1 MPLPVYHLRRW
12 LVVIAVVC
20 TLVVAGMYL
29 RVRLHEFS
37 VLKAIPGKMGI
48 DIKQTAT
55 GFQFSK
61 SDGKRTLFTIEASD
75 LKQFIHDDRAELHNV
90 NIVLYGRDSSRFDRI
105 SGDDFTYD
113 PKSGDITAK
122 GDVQIDLEANPAG
135 RTNPDQSA
143 PKELRSSI
151 HLKTRDLVFNRE
163 SGNATTAARVEF
175 STPQASGS
183 AVGVLYAGKAN
194 TLTLASQVHVKIYG
208 DVPSTIE
215 ASGGLITGE
224 PRVVL
229 LEHPSLLRGDETMQA
244 DDGKLFLTADNNVE
258 RIIATGNVHAQLN
271 QAASASSPANGRGQH
286 PRPRL
291 ARTTPAT
298 SGAPEKPTPDTQV
311 HSDEAEFLLT
321 GKQNQLRT
329 ATLTGHVELERTG
342 AQPMQGTAG
351 RVILDYA
358 GQNQLQKVHALQHVR
373 LTQSGANQ
381 DTTTAKSSTKDF
393 GSQNLGAQDFGAQ
406 DFVLTASAVDFLVV
420 DGRFLDRAETFGPA
434 QITIH
439 SAPVPAPVSTQR
451 EGRTSSLRSTTSSAA
466 QQTIITAG
474 KFNAKFETVAGS
486 SRFSTIHGAPDAR
499 IVNQG
504 PGQPERVS
512 TSETVD
518 ATFLPQGGIAT
529 ITQQGN
535 VNYADDQS
543 PDKRTQATADL
554 ARYTPADQMLALTG
568 TVAGNPRVV
577 EGGMATTAQ
586 VIRLNRATGEAL
598 AEGDVKSTYSELQ
611 EQPNGSLL
619 ASSSP
624 IHVTARSM
632 TARSHPAIAIYTGG
646 ARLWQDA
653 NVIEAPS
660 IEFDREH
667 RSLVAQGTQARP
679 VSTILVQPEK
689 VQAEKARP
697 EKVQSENIQ
706 PEKVQLEQSQTAQAR
721 PVRGRQKGLG
731 KADSSNSSAGGKSDR
746 PSLVAI
752 TAAKLTYVDSE
763 RKAHY
768 EGGVSAKST
777 DFTASSQTMDV
788 YLLPRSQIASQSASQ
803 KAGQRMASQSVTG
816 QGRVNRV
823 VAEGHVLIL
832 QPNRRAEGEK
842 LVYTAAEDK
851 FVLTGGPPSIF
862 DAEQGKVTGVSLTFF
877 RADDRVLV
885 EGEASTPVVTQTR
898 VAR

>member
-29 RVRLHEFS
+29 RVRLHQFS
-37 VLKAIPGKMGI
+37 VLRGTPGKMGI

-55 GFQFSK
+55 GYQYSK

-75 LKQFIHDDRAELHNV
+75 LKQFKLDGRAELHHV

-113 PKSGDITAK
+113 PKSANITAK
-122 GDVQIDLEANPAG
+122 GEVQIDLEANPSG
-135 RTNPDQSA
+135 RTNPDQSV

-163 SGNATTAARVEF
+163 SGNATTASRVEF
-175 STPQASGS
+175 STPQAEGS

-194 TLTLASQVHVKIYG
+194 TLTLASRVQVKISG
-208 DVPSTIE
+208 DAPSTIE
-215 ASGGLITGE
+215 ASSGLITGE
-224 PRVVL
+224 PRIVL
-229 LEHPSLLRGDETMQA
+229 LEHPNVLRGDETMQSDHA
-244 DDGKLFLTADNNVE
+244 KLFLTADNNVE
-258 RIIATGNVHAQLN
+258 RIIATENVRAQLN
-271 QAASASSPANGRGQH
+271 QAASASSPARGKQRH
-286 PRPRL
+286 PK
-291 ARTTPAT
+291 AAAA
-298 SGAPEKPTPDTQV
+298 SGAAQKPTPDTEV

-329 ATLTGHVELERTG
+329 VTLTGHVELERTG

-358 GQNQLQKVHALQHVR
+358 GQNQLQKVHALEHVR
-373 LTQSGANQ
+373 LTQSGTNR
-381 DTTTAKSSTKDF
+381 DMTSAKSSTKD
-393 GSQNLGAQDFGAQ
+393 SGAQDFA
-406 DFVLTASAVDFLVV
+406 LTATAVDFLVI
-420 DGRFLDRAETFGPA
+420 DGRFLDRAETFGAA

-439 SAPVPAPVSTQR
+439 SAPVPVSTQSAAP
-451 EGRTSSLRSTTSSAA
+451 TSSLQSMTSSAA

-474 KFNAKFETVAGS
+474 KFNAKFESVAGS
-486 SRFSTIHGAPDAR
+486 SRLSTIHGAPDAR

-529 ITQQGN
+529 VTQQGN

-543 PDKRTQATADL
+543 LDKRTQARADL
-554 ARYTPADQMLALTG
+554 ARYSPADQMLVLTG
-568 TVAGNPRVV
+568 TATGNPRVV
-577 EGGMATTAQ
+577 EGGMATTANT
-586 VIRLNRATGEAL
+586 IRINRATGEAL

-632 TARSHPAIAIYTGG
+632 TARNHPAIAVYSGG

-653 NVIEAPS
+653 NVIEAS
-660 IEFDREH
+660 TIQFDREH

-689 VQAEKARP
+689 VQP
-697 EKVQSENIQ
+697 EPSQ
-706 PEKVQLEQSQTAQAR
+706 PAQAR
-721 PVRGRQKGLG
+721 PAHGRLKGPG
-731 KADSSNSSAGGKSDR
+731 KADSPNSGSAGKSDG
-746 PSLVAI
+746 PTLVAI

-788 YLLPRSQIASQSASQ
+788 YLLPRSQIVSRNPSYVASQT
-803 KAGQRMASQSVTG
+803 KPSQSVTG
-816 QGRVNRV
+816 QGRVDHV
-823 VAEGHVLIL
+823 VAQGHVLVL
-832 QPNRRAEGEK
+832 QPNRRADGET
-842 LVYTAAEDK
+842 LVYTAADDK

>member
-1 MPLPVYHLRRW
+1 
-12 LVVIAVVC
+12 
-20 TLVVAGMYL
+20 MYL
-29 RVRLHEFS
+29 RVRLHQFS
-37 VLKAIPGKMGI
+37 VLRGIPGKMGI

-55 GFQFSK
+55 GYQYSK

-75 LKQFIHDDRAELHNV
+75 LKQFKLDGRAELHHV

-113 PKSGDITAK
+113 PKSGDITAQ

-135 RTNPDQSA
+135 RTNPDQSL
-143 PKELRSSI
+143 PQEVRSRI

-175 STPQASGS
+175 STPQAEGS

-194 TLTLASQVHVKIYG
+194 SLTLASRVQVKISG
-208 DVPSTIE
+208 DAPAIIE
-215 ASGGLITGE
+215 ASSGLITGE
-224 PRVVL
+224 PRIVL
-229 LEHPSLLRGDETMQA
+229 LEHPNVLRGDETMQSDHA
-244 DDGKLFLTADNNVE
+244 KLFLTADNNVE
-258 RIIATGNVHAQLN
+258 RIMATDHVHAQLN
-271 QAASASSPANGRGQH
+271 QAASASSPARGKQRH
-286 PRPRL
+286 PKAVL
-291 ARTTPAT
+291 AAT
-298 SGAPEKPTPDTQV
+298 GAAQKPTPDTEV

-329 ATLTGHVELERTG
+329 VTLTGHVELERTG

-358 GQNQLQKVHALQHVR
+358 GQNQLQKVHALEHVR
-373 LTQSGANQ
+373 LTQSGTNRG
-381 DTTTAKSSTKDF
+381 TTTAKSSTKD
-393 GSQNLGAQDFGAQ
+393 SGAQDFS
-406 DFVLTASAVDFLVV
+406 LTATAVDFLVM
-420 DGRFLDRAETFGPA
+420 DGRFLDRAETFGAA

-439 SAPVPAPVSTQR
+439 SAPVPVSTPSAA
-451 EGRTSSLRSTTSSAA
+451 RTSSGQSTTSSAA

-474 KFNAKFETVAGS
+474 KFNAKFEAVAGS
-486 SRFSTIHGAPDAR
+486 SRLSTIHGAPDAR

-529 ITQQGN
+529 VTQQGN
-535 VNYADDQS
+535 VNYADDLS
-543 PDKRTQATADL
+543 LDKRTQATADL
-554 ARYTPADQMLALTG
+554 AGYTPADQMLALTG
-568 TVAGNPRVV
+568 TATGNPRVV
-577 EGGMATTAQ
+577 EGGMATTANT
-586 VIRLNRATGEAL
+586 IRINRATGEAL

-632 TARSHPAIAIYTGG
+632 TARNHPAIAIYTGG

-653 NVIEAPS
+653 NVIEAPT
-660 IEFDREH
+660 IQFDREH

-689 VQAEKARP
+689 T
-697 EKVQSENIQ
+697 Q
-706 PEKVQLEQSQTAQAR
+706 PEQSQAAQAR
-721 PVRGRQKGLG
+721 PVHGRLKGPG
-731 KADSSNSSAGGKSDR
+731 KADSSNSGAAGKSDG
-746 PSLVAI
+746 PTLVAI
-752 TAAKLTYVDSE
+752 TAAKFTYVDSE

-788 YLLPRSQIASQSASQ
+788 YLLPRSQIVSQNPSHVASQT
-803 KAGQRMASQSVTG
+803 KPSQSVTG
-816 QGRVNRV
+816 QGRVDHV
-823 VAEGHVLIL
+823 VAQGHVLVL
-832 QPNRRAEGEK
+832 QPNRRADGET
-842 LVYTAAEDK
+842 LVYTAADDK

>member
-29 RVRLHEFS
+29 RVRLHQFS
-37 VLKAIPGKMGI
+37 VLRGIPGKMGI
-48 DIKQTAT
+48 GIKQTAT
-55 GFQFSK
+55 GYQYSK

-75 LKQFIHDDRAELHNV
+75 LKQFKLDGRAELHHV

-113 PKSGDITAK
+113 PKSGDITAQ

-135 RTNPDQSA
+135 RTNPDQSL
-143 PKELRSSI
+143 PQEVRSRI

-175 STPQASGS
+175 STPQAEGS

-194 TLTLASQVHVKIYG
+194 TLTLASRVQVKISG
-208 DVPSTIE
+208 DAPSIIE
-215 ASGGLITGE
+215 ASSGLITGE
-224 PRVVL
+224 PRIVL
-229 LEHPSLLRGDETMQA
+229 LEHPNVLRGDETMQSDHA
-244 DDGKLFLTADNNVE
+244 KLFLTADNNVE
-258 RIIATGNVHAQLN
+258 RILATENVHAQLN
-271 QAASASSPANGRGQH
+271 QAASASSPARGKQSH
-286 PRPRL
+286 PKAAL
-291 ARTTPAT
+291 TA
-298 SGAPEKPTPDTQV
+298 SGAAQKPTPDTEV

-329 ATLTGHVELERTG
+329 VTLTGHVELERTG

-358 GQNQLQKVHALQHVR
+358 GQNQLQKVHALEHVR
-373 LTQSGANQ
+373 LTQSGTNR
-381 DTTTAKSSTKDF
+381 DPTTAKSSTKD
-393 GSQNLGAQDFGAQ
+393 SGAQDFA
-406 DFVLTASAVDFLVV
+406 LTATAVDFLVV
-420 DGRFLDRAETFGPA
+420 DGRFLDRAETFGAA

-439 SAPVPAPVSTQR
+439 SAPVPVSTPSAA
-451 EGRTSSLRSTTSSAA
+451 RTSSGQSTTSSAA

-486 SRFSTIHGAPDAR
+486 SRLATIHGAPDAR

-529 ITQQGN
+529 VTQQGN

-543 PDKRTQATADL
+543 LDKRTQATADL

-568 TVAGNPRVV
+568 TATGNPRVV
-577 EGGMATTAQ
+577 EGGMATTANT
-586 VIRLNRATGEAL
+586 IRINRATGEAL

-632 TARSHPAIAIYTGG
+632 TARNHPAIAIYTGG

-653 NVIEAPS
+653 NVIEAPT
-660 IEFDREH
+660 IQFDREH
-667 RSLVAQGTQARP
+667 RSLAAQGTQARP

-689 VQAEKARP
+689 T
-697 EKVQSENIQ
+697 Q
-706 PEKVQLEQSQTAQAR
+706 PEQSQAAQAR
-721 PVRGRQKGLG
+721 PVHGRLKGPG
-731 KADSSNSSAGGKSDR
+731 KADSSNSGAAGKSDG
-746 PSLVAI
+746 PTLVAI
-752 TAAKLTYVDSE
+752 TAAQFTYVDSE

-788 YLLPRSQIASQSASQ
+788 YLLPRSQIVSQNPSHVASQT
-803 KAGQRMASQSVTG
+803 KPSQSVTG
-816 QGRVNRV
+816 QGRVDHV
-823 VAEGHVLIL
+823 VAQGHVLVL
-832 QPNRRAEGEK
+832 QPNRRADGET
-842 LVYTAAEDK
+842 LVYTAADDK

-898 VAR
+898 VAK

>member
-12 LVVIAVVC
+12 LAVIAVVC
-20 TLVVAGMYL
+20 TLVVTGMYL
-29 RVRLHEFS
+29 RVRLHQFS
-37 VLKAIPGKMGI
+37 VLRGIPGKMGI

-55 GFQFSK
+55 GYQYSK
-61 SDGKRTLFTIEASD
+61 SDGKRTLFSIEASD
-75 LKQFIHDDRAELHNV
+75 LKQFKLDGRAELHHV

-105 SGDDFTYD
+105 YGDDFTYD
-113 PKSGDITAK
+113 PNSGDITAK

-135 RTNPDQSA
+135 RTNPDQSV
-143 PKELRSSI
+143 PKELRSPI

-175 STPQASGS
+175 STPQAAGS

-194 TLTLASQVHVKIYG
+194 TLTLASQVRVEMSG
-208 DVPSTIE
+208 DDRSTIE
-215 ASGGLITGE
+215 ASSGLITGE

-229 LEHPSLLRGDETMQA
+229 LEHPNVLRADETLQA
-244 DDGKLFLTADNNVE
+244 DHAKLFLTADNNVE
-258 RIIATGNVHAQLN
+258 RIIATGSVHAQLN
-271 QAASASSPANGRGQH
+271 EAASESRAARGEPH
-286 PRPRL
+286 TKTRP
-291 ARTTPAT
+291 ARTTPA
-298 SGAPEKPTPDTQV
+298 SKGASQKPTPDTQV

-329 ATLTGHVELERTG
+329 ATLTGHVELERAGT
-342 AQPMQGTAG
+342 QPMHGTAG
-351 RVILDYA
+351 RAILDYA
-358 GQNQLQKVHALQHVR
+358 GKNQLQKVHALDQVR
-373 LTQSGANQ
+373 LTQSAAKH
-381 DTTTAKSSTKDF
+381 DTLSAQGSTKD
-393 GSQNLGAQDFGAQ
+393 SSSQDFA
-406 DFVLTASAVDFLVV
+406 LTASAVDFLVV
-420 DGRFLDRAETFGPA
+420 DGRFLDRAETFGAA
-434 QITIH
+434 QITIL
-439 SAPVPAPVSTQR
+439 STPLAQSEPRNSSPPSPPAP
-451 EGRTSSLRSTTSSAA
+451 AA
-466 QQTIITAG
+466 QQTVITAG
-474 KFNAKFETVAGS
+474 TFNAKFETVDGS
-486 SRFSTIHGAPDAR
+486 SRLSTIRGAPDAR

-529 ITQQGN
+529 VTQQGN

-543 PDKRTQATADL
+543 PDKRTQATADS

-568 TVAGNPRVV
+568 TASGHPRVV
-577 EGGMATTAQ
+577 EGGMATTANT
-586 VIRLNRATGEAL
+586 IRINRTTGEAL

-632 TARSHPAIAIYTGG
+632 TARNHPAIAIYTGG

-653 NVIEAPS
+653 NVIEAPT
-660 IEFDREH
+660 IQFDREH
-667 RSLVAQGTQARP
+667 RSLVAQGTTARP

-689 VQAEKARP
+689 VQPEKA
-697 EKVQSENIQ
+697 Q
-706 PEKVQLEQSQTAQAR
+706 PERVQPDNAQPEQNVLPLPAR
-721 PVRGRQKGLG
+721 PKPARPQVQKKVYATKSG
-731 KADSSNSSAGGKSDR
+731 AVGKSDG

-788 YLLPRSQIASQSASQ
+788 YLLPRSQIVSQNPSYVASQT
-803 KAGQRMASQSVTG
+803 KPSQSVTG
-816 QGRVNRV
+816 QGRVDHV
-823 VAEGHVLIL
+823 VAQGHVLVL
-832 QPNRRAEGEK
+832 QPNRRADGQT
-842 LVYTAAEDK
+842 LVYTAADDK

>member
-20 TLVVAGMYL
+20 TVVVAGMYL
-29 RVRLHEFS
+29 RVRLHQFS
-37 VLKAIPGKMGI
+37 VLRAIPGKMGI

-61 SDGKRTLFTIEASD
+61 SDGERTLFTIEASD
-75 LKQFIHDDRAELHNV
+75 LKEFKLDGRAELHNV
-90 NIVLYGRDSSRFDRI
+90 SIVLYGRDSSRFDRI
-105 SGDDFTYD
+105 YGDDFAYD
-113 PKSGDITAK
+113 PKSGDVTAK
-122 GDVQIDLEANPAG
+122 GEVQIDLEANPAG
-135 RTNPDQSA
+135 RTNPDQSV
-143 PKELRSSI
+143 PKGLRSSI

-163 SGNATTAARVEF
+163 SGNATTAAQVEF

-194 TLTLASQVHVKIYG
+194 TLTLGSQVHVEMSGG
-208 DVPSTIE
+208 DPSTIE
-215 ASGGLITGE
+215 ASSGLITGE

-229 LEHPSLLRGDETMQA
+229 LERPNLVRGDETMQA
-244 DDGKLFLTADNNVE
+244 DHAKLFLNADNNVE
-258 RIIATGNVHAQLN
+258 RIIATGNVRAQLN
-271 QAASASSPANGRGQH
+271 EAASESSTAKGKEPQTRA
-286 PRPRL
+286 RL
-291 ARTTPAT
+291 ARTAPAP
-298 SGAPEKPTPDTQV
+298 SGALQKPSPDTQV

-329 ATLTGHVELERTG
+329 AILTGHVQLDRTG

-358 GQNQLQKVHALQHVR
+358 GQNQLKKVHALDHVR
-373 LTQSGANQ
+373 LTQSAANR
-381 DTTTAKSSTKDF
+381 DSAAVKDS
-393 GSQNLGAQDFGAQ
+393 GPHDFA
-406 DFVLTASAVDFLVV
+406 LTASAVDFLVV

-434 QITIH
+434 QITIL
-439 SAPVPAPVSTQR
+439 SAPLSAQSAPQ
-451 EGRTSSLRSTTSSAA
+451 TSSPRDTPGSAA
-466 QQTIITAG
+466 QQTVITAG

-486 SRFSTIHGAPDAR
+486 SRLATIHGAPDAR
-499 IVNQG
+499 IVNQS
-504 PGQPERVS
+504 PGQPERIS

-529 ITQQGN
+529 VTQQGN
-535 VNYADDQS
+535 VVYADDQS
-543 PDKRTQATADL
+543 PDRRTQATADL
-554 ARYTPADQMLALTG
+554 ARYTPADQMLALSG
-568 TVAGNPRVV
+568 TVTGNPRVV

-586 VIRLNRATGEAL
+586 TIRINRATGEAL

-624 IHVTARSM
+624 IHVTAQSM
-632 TARSHPAIAIYTGG
+632 TARNHPAIAVYTGG

-653 NVIEAPS
+653 NVIEAPT
-660 IEFDREH
+660 IQFDREH
-667 RSLVAQGTQARP
+667 RSLVAQGTPARP
-679 VSTILVQPEK
+679 VSTILVQP
-689 VQAEKARP
+689 
-697 EKVQSENIQ
+697 
-706 PEKVQLEQSQTAQAR
+706 QTAQ
-721 PVRGRQKGLG
+721 QE
-731 KADSSNSSAGGKSDR
+731 KAQPTTVQPTAKRASAGKSDL

-752 TAAKLTYVDSE
+752 TAAKLTYADSE

-768 EGGVSAKST
+768 EGGVSAKSS

-788 YLLPRSQIASQSASQ
+788 YLLPRSQIASKNTSKVASQ
-803 KAGQRMASQSVTG
+803 TKPSQSVTG
-816 QGRVNRV
+816 QGRVDRV
-823 VAEGHVLIL
+823 VALGHVLIL

-842 LVYTAAEDK
+842 LVYTTADDK

-862 DAEQGKVTGVSLTFF
+862 DAEQGKVTGGSLTFF

>member
-29 RVRLHEFS
+29 RVRLHQFS
-37 VLKAIPGKMGI
+37 VLRGIPGKMGI
-48 DIKQTAT
+48 GIKQTAT
-55 GFQFSK
+55 GYQYSK

-75 LKQFIHDDRAELHNV
+75 LKQFKLDGRAELHHV

-113 PKSGDITAK
+113 PKSGDITAQ

-135 RTNPDQSA
+135 RTNPDQSL
-143 PKELRSSI
+143 PQEVRSRI

-175 STPQASGS
+175 STPQAEGS

-194 TLTLASQVHVKIYG
+194 TLTLASRVQVKISG
-208 DVPSTIE
+208 DDPSIIE
-215 ASGGLITGE
+215 ASSGLITGE
-224 PRVVL
+224 PRIVL
-229 LEHPSLLRGDETMQA
+229 LEHPNVLRGDETMQSDHA
-244 DDGKLFLTADNNVE
+244 KLFLTADNNVE
-258 RIIATGNVHAQLN
+258 RILATENVHAQLN
-271 QAASASSPANGRGQH
+271 QAASASSPARGKQSH
-286 PRPRL
+286 PKAAL
-291 ARTTPAT
+291 TA
-298 SGAPEKPTPDTQV
+298 SGAAQKPTPDTEV

-329 ATLTGHVELERTG
+329 VTLTGHVELERTG

-358 GQNQLQKVHALQHVR
+358 GQNQLQKVHALEHVR
-373 LTQSGANQ
+373 LTQSGTNR
-381 DTTTAKSSTKDF
+381 DPTTAKSSTKD
-393 GSQNLGAQDFGAQ
+393 SGAQDFA
-406 DFVLTASAVDFLVV
+406 LTATAVDFLVV
-420 DGRFLDRAETFGPA
+420 DGRFLDRAETFGAA

-439 SAPVPAPVSTQR
+439 SAPVPVSTPSAA
-451 EGRTSSLRSTTSSAA
+451 RTSSGQSTTSSAA

-486 SRFSTIHGAPDAR
+486 SRLATIHGAPDAR

-529 ITQQGN
+529 VTQQGN

-543 PDKRTQATADL
+543 LDKRTQATADL

-568 TVAGNPRVV
+568 TATGNPRVV
-577 EGGMATTAQ
+577 EGGMATTANT
-586 VIRLNRATGEAL
+586 IRINRATGEAL

-632 TARSHPAIAIYTGG
+632 TARNHPAIAIYTGG

-653 NVIEAPS
+653 NVIEAPT
-660 IEFDREH
+660 IQFDREH
-667 RSLVAQGTQARP
+667 RSLAAQGTQARP

-689 VQAEKARP
+689 T
-697 EKVQSENIQ
+697 Q
-706 PEKVQLEQSQTAQAR
+706 PEQSQAAQAR
-721 PVRGRQKGLG
+721 PVHGRLKGPG
-731 KADSSNSSAGGKSDR
+731 KADSSNSGAAGKSDG
-746 PSLVAI
+746 PTLVAI
-752 TAAKLTYVDSE
+752 TAAKFTYVDSE

-788 YLLPRSQIASQSASQ
+788 YLLPRSQIVSQNPSHVASQT
-803 KAGQRMASQSVTG
+803 KPSQSVTG
-816 QGRVNRV
+816 QGRVDHV
-823 VAEGHVLIL
+823 VAQGHVLVL
-832 QPNRRAEGEK
+832 QPNRRADGET
-842 LVYTAAEDK
+842 LVYTAADDK

>member
-1 MPLPVYHLRRW
+1 
-12 LVVIAVVC
+12 
-20 TLVVAGMYL
+20 
-29 RVRLHEFS
+29 
-37 VLKAIPGKMGI
+37 
-48 DIKQTAT
+48 
-55 GFQFSK
+55 
-61 SDGKRTLFTIEASD
+61 
-75 LKQFIHDDRAELHNV
+75 
-90 NIVLYGRDSSRFDRI
+90 
-105 SGDDFTYD
+105 
-113 PKSGDITAK
+113 
-122 GDVQIDLEANPAG
+122 VQIDLEANPAG
-135 RTNPDQSA
+135 RTNPDQSL
-143 PKELRSSI
+143 PQEVRSRI

-175 STPQASGS
+175 STPQAEGS

-194 TLTLASQVHVKIYG
+194 SLTLASRVQVKISG
-208 DVPSTIE
+208 DAPAIIE
-215 ASGGLITGE
+215 ASSGLITGE
-224 PRVVL
+224 PRIVL
-229 LEHPSLLRGDETMQA
+229 LEHPNVLRGDETMQSDHA
-244 DDGKLFLTADNNVE
+244 KLFLTADNNVE
-258 RIIATGNVHAQLN
+258 RIMATDHVHAQLN
-271 QAASASSPANGRGQH
+271 QAASASSPARGKQRH
-286 PRPRL
+286 PKAAL
-291 ARTTPAT
+291 AA
-298 SGAPEKPTPDTQV
+298 SGAAQKPTPDTEV

-329 ATLTGHVELERTG
+329 VTLTGHVELERTG

-358 GQNQLQKVHALQHVR
+358 GQNQLQKVHALEHVR
-373 LTQSGANQ
+373 LTQSGTNR
-381 DTTTAKSSTKDF
+381 DPTTAKSSTKD
-393 GSQNLGAQDFGAQ
+393 SGAQDFA
-406 DFVLTASAVDFLVV
+406 LTATAVDFLVV
-420 DGRFLDRAETFGPA
+420 DGRFLDRAETFGAA

-439 SAPVPAPVSTQR
+439 SAPVPVSTPSAA
-451 EGRTSSLRSTTSSAA
+451 RTSSGQSTTSSAA

-486 SRFSTIHGAPDAR
+486 SRLATIHGAPDAR

-529 ITQQGN
+529 VTQQGN

-543 PDKRTQATADL
+543 LDKRTQATADL

-568 TVAGNPRVV
+568 TATGNPRVV
-577 EGGMATTAQ
+577 EGGMATTANT
-586 VIRLNRATGEAL
+586 IRINRATGEAL

-632 TARSHPAIAIYTGG
+632 TARNHPAIAIYTGG

-653 NVIEAPS
+653 NVIEAPT
-660 IEFDREH
+660 IQFDREH
-667 RSLVAQGTQARP
+667 RSLAAQGTQARP

-689 VQAEKARP
+689 T
-697 EKVQSENIQ
+697 Q
-706 PEKVQLEQSQTAQAR
+706 PEQSQAAQAR
-721 PVRGRQKGLG
+721 PVHGRLKGPG
-731 KADSSNSSAGGKSDR
+731 KADSSNSGAAGKSDG
-746 PSLVAI
+746 PTLVAI
-752 TAAKLTYVDSE
+752 TAAKFTYVDSE

-788 YLLPRSQIASQSASQ
+788 YLLPRSQIVSQNPSHVASQT
-803 KAGQRMASQSVTG
+803 KPSQSVTG
-816 QGRVNRV
+816 QGRVDHV
-823 VAEGHVLIL
+823 VAQGHVLVL
-832 QPNRRAEGEK
+832 QPNRRADGET
-842 LVYTAAEDK
+842 LVYTAADDK

>member
-75 LKQFIHDDRAELHNV
+75 LKQFKHDDRAELHNV

-143 PKELRSSI
+143 PKEQRSSI
-151 HLKTRDLVFNRE
+151 QLETRDLVFNRE

-208 DVPSTIE
+208 DVPSTID
-215 ASGGLITGE
+215 ASSGLISGE

-229 LEHPSLLRGDETMQA
+229 LEHPNLLRGDETVQA
-244 DDGKLFLTADNNVE
+244 DHGKLFLTADNNVE

-271 QAASASSPANGRGQH
+271 QAASASSPAKGRGLH
-286 PRPRL
+286 LKTRL
-291 ARTTPAT
+291 AKTTPV

-321 GKQNQLRT
+321 GKQNQVRT
-329 ATLTGHVELERTG
+329 ATLTGHVKLERAG

-358 GQNQLQKVHALQHVR
+358 GQNQLQKVHALEHVR

-393 GSQNLGAQDFGAQ
+393 GAQDFA
-406 DFVLTASAVDFLVV
+406 LTASAVDFLVV

-439 SAPVPAPVSTQR
+439 SAAVPVPVSTQP
-451 EGRTSSLRSTTSSAA
+451 EGRPSSLQSTTSSPA

-586 VIRLNRATGEAL
+586 VIRINRATGEAL

-667 RSLVAQGTQARP
+667 RSLVAQGTQVRP

-689 VQAEKARP
+689 VQPEKARP
-697 EKVQSENIQ
+697 EKA
-706 PEKVQLEQSQTAQAR
+706 QLEQSQAAQAR
-721 PVRGRQKGLG
+721 PVRGRFKGLG
-731 KADSSNSSAGGKSDR
+731 KADTSNSSAAGKSDR

-788 YLLPRSQIASQSASQ
+788 YLLPRSQVASQTASQ

>member
-20 TLVVAGMYL
+20 TLLVAGMYL
-29 RVRLHEFS
+29 RARLHQFS
-37 VLKAIPGKMGI
+37 VLRGIPGKMGI

-75 LKQFIHDDRAELHNV
+75 LKQFKLDDRAELHNV

-105 SGDDFTYD
+105 YGDDFTYD
-113 PKSGDITAK
+113 PKSGDVTAK

-143 PKELRSSI
+143 PEELRGSI
-151 HLKTRDLVFNRE
+151 HLKTRDLIFNRE

-194 TLTLASQVHVKIYG
+194 TLTLASQVRVETSG
-208 DVPSTIE
+208 DAPSTIE
-215 ASGGLITGE
+215 ASSGLITGE

-229 LEHPSLLRGDETMQA
+229 LEHPNLLRGDETMQA
-244 DDGKLFLTADNNVE
+244 DHAKLFLTADNNVE
-258 RIIATGNVHAQLN
+258 RILATGDVQAQLRE
-271 QAASASSPANGRGQH
+271 AASETAAARRKKLKSKRKTGLGATSPAARG
-286 PRPRL
+286 
-291 ARTTPAT
+291 AT
-298 SGAPEKPTPDTQV
+298 QESPPDTQV

-321 GKQNQLRT
+321 GKQNKLRT

-342 AQPMQGTAG
+342 AQPMRGTAG
-351 RVILDYA
+351 RVILDYT
-358 GQNQLQKVHALQHVR
+358 GQNQLQKVHALEHVR
-373 LTQSGANQ
+373 LTQSGASHG
-381 DTTTAKSSTKDF
+381 TTAAKSPTKDF
-393 GSQNLGAQDFGAQ
+393 GTQDFA
-406 DFVLTASAVDFLVV
+406 LTASAVDFLVV

-439 SAPVPAPVSTQR
+439 SAPIPAPVSAPVSTQPAT
-451 EGRTSSLRSTTSSAA
+451 RTSSSQSTASYTA
-466 QQTIITAG
+466 QQTVITAG
-474 KFNAKFETVAGS
+474 KFNATFETVAGS
-486 SRFSTIHGAPDAR
+486 SRFSSIHGSPDAR
-499 IVNQG
+499 IENQG

-535 VNYADDQS
+535 VAYADDQS
-543 PDKRTQATADL
+543 PEKRTQATADL
-554 ARYTPADQMLALTG
+554 ARYTPADQMLVLTG
-568 TVAGNPRVV
+568 AVTGNPRVV

-586 VIRLNRATGEAL
+586 TIRINRATGEAL

-632 TARSHPAIAIYTGG
+632 TARSHPAIATYTGG

-667 RSLVAQGTQARP
+667 RSLVAQGTQAQP
-679 VSTILVQPEK
+679 VSTILVQPERA
-689 VQAEKARP
+689 QPEKAH
-697 EKVQSENIQ
+697 
-706 PEKVQLEQSQTAQAR
+706 PEKVQLEQSGAAQSR
-721 PVRGRQKGLG
+721 PSHGRPKGPG
-731 KADSSNSSAGGKSDR
+731 KTDSPNSSASGKSDR

-788 YLLPRSQIASQSASQ
+788 YLLPRSEVGSQ
-803 KAGQRMASQSVTG
+803 KAAQRSSSQSVTG
-816 QGRVNRV
+816 QGRVDRV
-823 VAEGHVLIL
+823 VAEGHVLVL

>member
-29 RVRLHEFS
+29 RVRLHQFS
-37 VLKAIPGKMGI
+37 VLRGIPGKMGI

-55 GFQFSK
+55 GYQYSK

-75 LKQFIHDDRAELHNV
+75 LKQFKLDGRAELHHV

-113 PKSGDITAK
+113 PKSANITAK
-122 GDVQIDLEANPAG
+122 GEVQIDLEANPSG
-135 RTNPDQSA
+135 RTNPDQSV

-163 SGNATTAARVEF
+163 SGNATTASRVEF
-175 STPQASGS
+175 STPQAEGS

-194 TLTLASQVHVKIYG
+194 TLTLASRVQVKISG
-208 DVPSTIE
+208 DAPSTIE
-215 ASGGLITGE
+215 ASSGLITGE
-224 PRVVL
+224 PRIVL
-229 LEHPSLLRGDETMQA
+229 LEHPNVLRGDETMQSDHA
-244 DDGKLFLTADNNVE
+244 KLFLTADNNVE
-258 RIIATGNVHAQLN
+258 RIIATENVRAQLN
-271 QAASASSPANGRGQH
+271 QAASASSPARGKQRH
-286 PRPRL
+286 PK
-291 ARTTPAT
+291 AAAA
-298 SGAPEKPTPDTQV
+298 SGAAQKPTPDTEV

-329 ATLTGHVELERTG
+329 VTLTGHVELERTG

-358 GQNQLQKVHALQHVR
+358 GQNQLQKVHALEHVR
-373 LTQSGANQ
+373 LTQSGTNR
-381 DTTTAKSSTKDF
+381 DMTTAKSSTKD
-393 GSQNLGAQDFGAQ
+393 SGAQDFA
-406 DFVLTASAVDFLVV
+406 LTATAVDFLVI
-420 DGRFLDRAETFGPA
+420 DGRFLDRAETFGAA

-439 SAPVPAPVSTQR
+439 SAPVPVSTQSAAP
-451 EGRTSSLRSTTSSAA
+451 TSSLQSMTSSAA

-486 SRFSTIHGAPDAR
+486 SRLSTIHGAPDAR

-529 ITQQGN
+529 VTQQGN

-543 PDKRTQATADL
+543 LDKRTQARADL
-554 ARYTPADQMLALTG
+554 ARYSPADQMLVLTG
-568 TVAGNPRVV
+568 TATGNPRVV
-577 EGGMATTAQ
+577 EGGMATTANT
-586 VIRLNRATGEAL
+586 IRINRATGEAL

-632 TARSHPAIAIYTGG
+632 TARNHPAIAVYSGG

-653 NVIEAPS
+653 NVIEAS
-660 IEFDREH
+660 TIQFDREH

-689 VQAEKARP
+689 VQP
-697 EKVQSENIQ
+697 EPSQ
-706 PEKVQLEQSQTAQAR
+706 PAQAR
-721 PVRGRQKGLG
+721 PAHGRLKGPG
-731 KADSSNSSAGGKSDR
+731 KADSPNSGSAGKSDG
-746 PSLVAI
+746 PTLVAI

-788 YLLPRSQIASQSASQ
+788 YLLPRSQIVSRNPSYVASQS
-803 KAGQRMASQSVTG
+803 KPSQSVTG
-816 QGRVNRV
+816 QGRVDHV
-823 VAEGHVLIL
+823 VAQGHVLVL
-832 QPNRRAEGEK
+832 QPNRRADGET
-842 LVYTAAEDK
+842 LVYTAADDK

>member
-20 TLVVAGMYL
+20 TLVVAAMYL
-29 RVRLHEFS
+29 RVRLHQFS
-37 VLKAIPGKMGI
+37 VLRGIPGKMGI

-55 GFQFSK
+55 GFQYSQ

-75 LKQFIHDDRAELHNV
+75 FKQFKLGDRAELHNV

-113 PKSGDITAK
+113 PKSGNITAK
-122 GDVQIDLEANPAG
+122 GEVQIDLEANPSG
-135 RTNPDQSA
+135 RTNPDQSV

-163 SGNATTAARVEF
+163 SGNAATAARVEF
-175 STPQASGS
+175 STPQAAGS

-194 TLTLASQVHVKIYG
+194 TLTLASQVQVELSG
-208 DVPSTIE
+208 NDPATIE
-215 ASGGLITGE
+215 ASSGLITGE
-224 PRVVL
+224 PRIVL

-244 DDGKLFLTADNNVE
+244 DHAKLFLTADNNVE
-258 RIIATGNVHAQLN
+258 RIIATGSVHAQLN
-271 QAASASSPANGRGQH
+271 EAVRESSTARGKKPQPKTALAASVPTA
-286 PRPRL
+286 
-291 ARTTPAT
+291 
-298 SGAPEKPTPDTQV
+298 SGAAQKPTSDTQV

-321 GKQNQLRT
+321 GKQNQLHT
-329 ATLTGHVELERTG
+329 ATLIGHVELERGGT
-342 AQPMQGTAG
+342 QPMHGTAG
-351 RVILDYA
+351 RAILDYA
-358 GQNQLQKVHALQHVR
+358 GKNVLQKVHALDQVR
-373 LTQSGANQ
+373 LTQSSGNRENAV
-381 DTTTAKSSTKDF
+381 TKDSRKDS
-393 GSQNLGAQDFGAQ
+393 GPQDFA
-406 DFVLTASAVDFLVV
+406 LTASAVDFLVIS
-420 DGRFLDRAETFGPA
+420 GRFLDRAETFGPA
-434 QITIH
+434 QITIL
-439 SAPVPAPVSTQR
+439 SAPVPAQP
-451 EGRTSSLRSTTSSAA
+451 GPRTSDSQGAPAPATTV
-466 QQTIITAG
+466 ITAG
-474 KFNAKFETVAGS
+474 KFNAKFELLDGS
-486 SRFSTIHGAPDAR
+486 SRLSTIHGAPDAR

-518 ATFLPQGGIAT
+518 ATFLPQGGIA
-529 ITQQGN
+529 IVTQQGN

-543 PDKRTQATADL
+543 LDKRTQATADL
-554 ARYTPADQMLALTG
+554 ARYTPVDQMLALTG
-568 TVAGNPRVV
+568 TATGNPRVV
-577 EGGMATTAQ
+577 EGGMATTAKT
-586 VIRLNRATGEAL
+586 IRINRATGEAL

-632 TARSHPAIAIYTGG
+632 TARNHPAIAVYSGG

-653 NVIEAPS
+653 NVIEAPT
-660 IEFDREH
+660 IQFDREH

-689 VQAEKARP
+689 VRP
-697 EKVQSENIQ
+697 
-706 PEKVQLEQSQTAQAR
+706 EQSQPAQAR
-721 PVRGRQKGLG
+721 PVHGRLKGPG
-731 KADSSNSSAGGKSDR
+731 KADSPNSGAGGKSDG
-746 PSLVAI
+746 PTLVAI
-752 TAAKLTYVDSE
+752 TAAKFTYVDSE

-788 YLLPRSQIASQSASQ
+788 YLLPRSQVVSQNPSDVASQT
-803 KAGQRMASQSVTG
+803 KPSQSVTG
-816 QGRVNRV
+816 QGRVDHV
-823 VAEGHVLIL
+823 VAQGHVLVL
-832 QPNRRAEGEK
+832 QPNRRADGET
-842 LVYTAAEDK
+842 LVYTAADDK

>member
-29 RVRLHEFS
+29 RVRFHQFS
-37 VLKAIPGKMGI
+37 VLKGIPGKIGI

-61 SDGKRTLFTIEASD
+61 SDGKRTLFSIEASD
-75 LKQFIHDDRAELHNV
+75 LKEFKRDGRAELHNV
-90 NIVLYGRDSSRFDRI
+90 KIVLYGRDSSRFDRI

-113 PKSGDITAK
+113 PKSGDIIAK
-122 GDVQIDLEANPAG
+122 GEVQIDLEANPAG
-135 RTNPDQSA
+135 RTNLDQSV

-175 STPQASGS
+175 STPQATGS

-194 TLTLASQVHVKIYG
+194 TLTLASQVHVELSG
-208 DVPSTIE
+208 GVPSTIE
-215 ASGGLITGE
+215 ASSGLITGE
-224 PRVVL
+224 PRIVL
-229 LEHPSLLRGDETMQA
+229 LEHPNLLRGDESMQA
-244 DDGKLFLTADNNVE
+244 DHAKLFLAADNNVE
-258 RIIATGNVHAQLN
+258 RIIATGSVHAQLDE
-271 QAASASSPANGRGQH
+271 AAGAGSSSRERAKH
-286 PRPRL
+286 PGTAL
-291 ARTTPAT
+291 AGTTLAA
-298 SGAPEKPTPDTQV
+298 SGAPQKPTPDTQV

-329 ATLTGHVELERTG
+329 ATLTGHVELERSG

-358 GQNQLQKVHALQHVR
+358 GQNQLQKVHALDQVR
-373 LTQSGANQ
+373 LTQAGANR
-381 DTTTAKSSTKDF
+381 DTAAGKSSTKDS
-393 GSQNLGAQDFGAQ
+393 GPQDFA
-406 DFVLTASAVDFLVV
+406 LTASAVDFLVV

-434 QITIH
+434 QITIL
-439 SAPVPAPVSTQR
+439 SAPISIQPAA
-451 EGRTSSLRSTTSSAA
+451 RTSSLPSTPSPSA
-466 QQTIITAG
+466 QQTVITAG
-474 KFNAKFETVAGS
+474 KFNAKFETVAGT
-486 SRFSTIHGAPDAR
+486 SRFSTIHGAPNAR

-529 ITQQGN
+529 VTQQGN
-535 VNYADDQS
+535 VVYTDDQS

-577 EGGMATTAQ
+577 EGGMATTANT
-586 VIRLNRATGEAL
+586 IRINRATGEAL

-624 IHVTARSM
+624 IHVTALSM
-632 TARSHPAIAIYTGG
+632 TARNHPAIAVYSGG

-653 NVIEAPS
+653 NVIEAPT
-660 IEFDREH
+660 IQFDREH
-667 RSLVAQGTQARP
+667 RSLVAQGTPARP
-679 VSTILVQPEK
+679 VSTILVQPERMQPEK
-689 VQAEKARP
+689 GQPEKPQPKRVQAEIAQPDQNVPPSPARP
-697 EKVQSENIQ
+697 RSARSRVQ
-706 PEKVQLEQSQTAQAR
+706 K
-721 PVRGRQKGLG
+721 
-731 KADSSNSSAGGKSDR
+731 KADATKSEAAGKPDR

-788 YLLPRSQIASQSASQ
+788 YLLPRSQTVSQNAGRI
-803 KAGQRMASQSVTG
+803 AGQSTSIQPVTG
-816 QGRVNRV
+816 QGRVDRV
-823 VAEGHVLIL
+823 VAQGHVLVL
-832 QPNRRAEGEK
+832 QPNRRAEGET

>member
-55 GFQFSK
+55 GFQVSK

-75 LKQFIHDDRAELHNV
+75 LKQFKHDDRAELHNV

-151 HLKTRDLVFNRE
+151 QLKTRDLVFNRE

-215 ASGGLITGE
+215 ASSGLITGE

-229 LEHPSLLRGDETMQA
+229 LEHPNLLRGEETVQA
-244 DDGKLFLTADNNVE
+244 DHGKLFLTADNNVE

-271 QAASASSPANGRGQH
+271 QAASASRPAKGRGQH
-286 PRPRL
+286 PKTRL
-291 ARTTPAT
+291 AKTTPA

-329 ATLTGHVELERTG
+329 ATLTGHVELERAG

-358 GQNQLQKVHALQHVR
+358 GQNQLQKVHALEHVR
-373 LTQSGANQ
+373 LTQSGAHQ

-406 DFVLTASAVDFLVV
+406 DFALTASAVDFLVV
-420 DGRFLDRAETFGPA
+420 DGRFLDRAETFGRA

-439 SAPVPAPVSTQR
+439 SAPVPAPVSTPL
-451 EGRTSSLRSTTSSAA
+451 EGRPSSLQSTTSSAA

-529 ITQQGN
+529 VTQQGN

-554 ARYTPADQMLALTG
+554 ARYTPADRMLALTG

-586 VIRLNRATGEAL
+586 VIRINRATGEAL

-611 EQPNGSLL
+611 EQPSGSLL

-689 VQAEKARP
+689 VQPEKARP
-697 EKVQSENIQ
+697 EKVQ
-706 PEKVQLEQSQTAQAR
+706 LEQAQAAQAR
-721 PVRGRQKGLG
+721 PVRGRLKGPG
-731 KADSSNSSAGGKSDR
+731 KADSSNSSATGKSDR

-816 QGRVNRV
+816 QGRVDRV

>member
-29 RVRLHEFS
+29 RVRFQQLS
-37 VLKAIPGKMGI
+37 VLRGIPGKIGI

-55 GFQFSK
+55 GYQYSK
-61 SDGKRTLFTIEASD
+61 SDGKRTVFTIEASD
-75 LKQFIHDDRAELHNV
+75 FKQFKLNDRAELHKV
-90 NIVLYGRDSSRFDRI
+90 SIVLYGRDSSRFDRI
-105 SGDDFTYD
+105 YGDDFSYD

-135 RTNPDQSA
+135 RTNLDQSV

-163 SGNATTAARVEF
+163 SGNAITPARVEF
-175 STPQASGS
+175 RTPQASGS

-194 TLTLASQVHVKIYG
+194 TLTLASQVRVEVSG
-208 DVPSTIE
+208 GAPSTIE
-215 ASGGLITGE
+215 ASSGLITGE

-229 LEHPSLLRGDETMQA
+229 LEHPNLLRGDETMQA
-244 DDGKLFLTADNNVE
+244 DHAKLFLTPDNNVD
-258 RIIATGNVHAQLN
+258 RILATDNVNVQLN
-271 QAASASSPANGRGQH
+271 EASGETSAGRRKGPKNKTGPARK
-286 PRPRL
+286 
-291 ARTTPAT
+291 TPAAD
-298 SGAPEKPTPDTQV
+298 APQKPTPDTQV

-329 ATLTGHVELERTG
+329 AILTGHVELERAGT
-342 AQPMQGTAG
+342 QPMHGTAG

-358 GQNQLQKVHALQHVR
+358 GRNQLQKVHALDHVR
-373 LTQSGANQ
+373 LTQHSA
-381 DTTTAKSSTKDF
+381 TREPAAAKGSTKD
-393 GSQNLGAQDFGAQ
+393 SGAQDFA
-406 DFVLTASAVDFLVV
+406 LTASAVDFLVV

-434 QITIH
+434 QITIL
-439 SAPVPAPVSTQR
+439 SAPLAQSGARTSNPQNSPAP
-451 EGRTSSLRSTTSSAA
+451 AA
-466 QQTIITAG
+466 LQTVITAG
-474 KFNAKFETVAGS
+474 KFNAKFEFVAGS
-486 SRFSTIHGAPDAR
+486 SRLSTIHGAPEAR
-499 IVNQG
+499 IVNQS

-518 ATFLPQGGIAT
+518 ATFLPQGGLAT
-529 ITQQGN
+529 VTQQGG
-535 VNYADDQS
+535 VVYADDQS

-554 ARYTPADQMLALTG
+554 ARYTPADQMLVLTG
-568 TVAGNPRVV
+568 TLTDTPTGTPTGTMTGNPRVV
-577 EGGMATTAQ
+577 EGGMATTANT
-586 VIRLNRATGEAL
+586 IRINRATGEAL

-632 TARSHPAIAIYTGG
+632 TARNHPAIAVYTGG

-653 NVIEAPS
+653 NVIEAPT
-660 IEFDREH
+660 IQFDREH
-667 RSLVAQGTQARP
+667 RSLIAQGTPARP

-689 VQAEKARP
+689 AQPKNA
-697 EKVQSENIQ
+697 Q
-706 PEKVQLEQSQTAQAR
+706 PEKAQPEQDAPQLAARPKPARAQA
-721 PVRGRQKGLG
+721 QK
-731 KADSSNSSAGGKSDR
+731 KADGANSEAAGKSDG

-768 EGGVSAKST
+768 EGGVSAKGT

-788 YLLPRSQIASQSASQ
+788 YLLPRSQIVSQNTSAVASQA
-803 KAGQRMASQSVTG
+803 KPSQSVTG
-816 QGRVNRV
+816 QGRVDRV
-823 VAEGHVLIL
+823 VAQGHVLIL
-832 QPNRRAEGEK
+832 QPNRRAEGEM
-842 LVYTAAEDK
+842 LVYTAADDK

>member
-29 RVRLHEFS
+29 RVRLHQFS
-37 VLKAIPGKMGI
+37 VLRGIPGKMGI

-55 GFQFSK
+55 GYQYSK

-75 LKQFIHDDRAELHNV
+75 LKQFKLDGRAELHHV

-113 PKSGDITAK
+113 PKSANITAK
-122 GDVQIDLEANPAG
+122 GEVQIDLEANPSG
-135 RTNPDQSA
+135 RTNPDQSV

-163 SGNATTAARVEF
+163 SGNATTASRVEF
-175 STPQASGS
+175 STPQAEGS

-194 TLTLASQVHVKIYG
+194 TLTLASRVQVKISG
-208 DVPSTIE
+208 DAPSTIE
-215 ASGGLITGE
+215 ASSGLITGE
-224 PRVVL
+224 PRIVL
-229 LEHPSLLRGDETMQA
+229 LEHPNVLRGDETMQSDHA
-244 DDGKLFLTADNNVE
+244 KLFLTADNNVE
-258 RIIATGNVHAQLN
+258 RIIATENVRAQLN
-271 QAASASSPANGRGQH
+271 QAASASSPARGKQRH
-286 PRPRL
+286 PK
-291 ARTTPAT
+291 AAAA
-298 SGAPEKPTPDTQV
+298 SGAAQKPTPDTEV

-329 ATLTGHVELERTG
+329 VTLTGHVELERTG

-358 GQNQLQKVHALQHVR
+358 GQNQLQKVHALEHVR
-373 LTQSGANQ
+373 LTQSGTNR
-381 DTTTAKSSTKDF
+381 DMTSAKSSTKD
-393 GSQNLGAQDFGAQ
+393 SGAQDFA
-406 DFVLTASAVDFLVV
+406 LTATAVDFLVI
-420 DGRFLDRAETFGPA
+420 DGRFLDRAETFGAA

-439 SAPVPAPVSTQR
+439 SAPVPVSTQSAAP
-451 EGRTSSLRSTTSSAA
+451 TSSLQSMTSSAA

-486 SRFSTIHGAPDAR
+486 SRLSTIHGAPDAR

-529 ITQQGN
+529 VTQQGN

-543 PDKRTQATADL
+543 LDKRTQARADL
-554 ARYTPADQMLALTG
+554 ARYSPADQMLVLTG
-568 TVAGNPRVV
+568 TATGNPRVV
-577 EGGMATTAQ
+577 EGGMATTANT
-586 VIRLNRATGEAL
+586 IRINRATGEAL

-632 TARSHPAIAIYTGG
+632 TARNHPAIAVYSGG

-653 NVIEAPS
+653 NVIEAS
-660 IEFDREH
+660 TIQFDREH

-689 VQAEKARP
+689 VQP
-697 EKVQSENIQ
+697 EPSQ
-706 PEKVQLEQSQTAQAR
+706 PAQAR
-721 PVRGRQKGLG
+721 PAHGRLKGPG
-731 KADSSNSSAGGKSDR
+731 KADSPNSGSAGKSDG
-746 PSLVAI
+746 PTLVAI

-788 YLLPRSQIASQSASQ
+788 YLLPRSQIVSRNPSYVASQT
-803 KAGQRMASQSVTG
+803 KPSQSVTG
-816 QGRVNRV
+816 QGRVDHV
-823 VAEGHVLIL
+823 VAQGHVLVL
-832 QPNRRAEGEK
+832 QPNRRADGET
-842 LVYTAAEDK
+842 LVYTAADDK

>member
-12 LVVIAVVC
+12 LVVIAAVC

-29 RVRLHEFS
+29 RVRLHQFS
-37 VLKAIPGKMGI
+37 VLRGIPGKMGI

-55 GFQFSK
+55 GYQYSK

-75 LKQFIHDDRAELHNV
+75 LKQFKLDGRAELHHV

-113 PKSGDITAK
+113 PKSGDITAQ

-135 RTNPDQSA
+135 RTNPDQSL
-143 PKELRSSI
+143 PQEVRSRI

-175 STPQASGS
+175 STPQAEGS

-194 TLTLASQVHVKIYG
+194 SLTLASRVQVKISG
-208 DVPSTIE
+208 DAPAIIE
-215 ASGGLITGE
+215 ASSGLITGE
-224 PRVVL
+224 PRIVL
-229 LEHPSLLRGDETMQA
+229 LEHPNVLRGDETMQSDHA
-244 DDGKLFLTADNNVE
+244 KLFLTADNNVE
-258 RIIATGNVHAQLN
+258 RIMATDNVHAQLN
-271 QAASASSPANGRGQH
+271 QAASASSPAGGKQRH
-286 PRPRL
+286 PKAAL
-291 ARTTPAT
+291 AA
-298 SGAPEKPTPDTQV
+298 SGAAQKPTPDTEV

-329 ATLTGHVELERTG
+329 VTLTGHVELERTG

-358 GQNQLQKVHALQHVR
+358 GQNQLQKVHALEHVR
-373 LTQSGANQ
+373 LTQSGTNR
-381 DTTTAKSSTKDF
+381 DTPTAKSSTKD
-393 GSQNLGAQDFGAQ
+393 SGAQDFA
-406 DFVLTASAVDFLVV
+406 LTATAVDFLVM
-420 DGRFLDRAETFGPA
+420 DGRFLDRAETFGAA

-439 SAPVPAPVSTQR
+439 SAPVPVSTPSAAP
-451 EGRTSSLRSTTSSAA
+451 TSSGQSTTSSAA

-474 KFNAKFETVAGS
+474 KFNAKFEAVAGS
-486 SRFSTIHGAPDAR
+486 SRLSTIHGAPDAR

-529 ITQQGN
+529 VTQQGN
-535 VNYADDQS
+535 VNYADDLS
-543 PDKRTQATADL
+543 LDKRTQATADL

-568 TVAGNPRVV
+568 TATGNPRVV
-577 EGGMATTAQ
+577 EGGMATTANT
-586 VIRLNRATGEAL
+586 IRINRATGEAL

-611 EQPNGSLL
+611 EQPTGALM
-619 ASSSP
+619 AP
-624 IHVTARSM
+624 PPPMHDTARSI
-632 TARSHPAIAIYTGG
+632 AAPNQPAIPIYPGG

-653 NVIEAPS
+653 NVIEAPT
-660 IEFDREH
+660 IQFDREH

-689 VQAEKARP
+689 T
-697 EKVQSENIQ
+697 Q
-706 PEKVQLEQSQTAQAR
+706 PEQSQAAQAR
-721 PVRGRQKGLG
+721 PVHGRLKGRG
-731 KADSSNSSAGGKSDR
+731 KADSSNSGAAGKSDG
-746 PSLVAI
+746 PTLVAI
-752 TAAKLTYVDSE
+752 TAAKFTYVDSE

-788 YLLPRSQIASQSASQ
+788 YLLPRSQIVSQNPSHVASQT
-803 KAGQRMASQSVTG
+803 KPSQSVTG
-816 QGRVNRV
+816 QGRVDHV
-823 VAEGHVLIL
+823 VAQGHVLVL
-832 QPNRRAEGEK
+832 QPNRRADGET
-842 LVYTAAEDK
+842 LVYTAADDK

>member
-29 RVRLHEFS
+29 RVRLHQFS
-37 VLKAIPGKMGI
+37 VLRGIPGKMGI

-55 GFQFSK
+55 GYQYSK

-75 LKQFIHDDRAELHNV
+75 LKQFKLDGRAELHHV

-113 PKSGDITAK
+113 PKSANITAK
-122 GDVQIDLEANPAG
+122 GEVQIDLEANPSG
-135 RTNPDQSA
+135 RTNPDQSV

-163 SGNATTAARVEF
+163 SGNATTASRVEF
-175 STPQASGS
+175 STPQAEGS

-194 TLTLASQVHVKIYG
+194 TLTLASRVQVKISG
-208 DVPSTIE
+208 DAPSTIE
-215 ASGGLITGE
+215 ASSGLITGE
-224 PRVVL
+224 PRIVL
-229 LEHPSLLRGDETMQA
+229 LEHPNVLRGDETMQSDHA
-244 DDGKLFLTADNNVE
+244 KLFLTADNNVE
-258 RIIATGNVHAQLN
+258 RIIATENVRAQLN
-271 QAASASSPANGRGQH
+271 QAASASSPARGKQRH
-286 PRPRL
+286 PK
-291 ARTTPAT
+291 AAAA
-298 SGAPEKPTPDTQV
+298 SGAAQKPTPDTEV

-329 ATLTGHVELERTG
+329 VTLTGHVELERTG

-358 GQNQLQKVHALQHVR
+358 GQNQLQKVHALEHVR
-373 LTQSGANQ
+373 LTQSGTNR
-381 DTTTAKSSTKDF
+381 DMTSAKSSTKD
-393 GSQNLGAQDFGAQ
+393 SGAQDFA
-406 DFVLTASAVDFLVV
+406 LTATAVDFLVI
-420 DGRFLDRAETFGPA
+420 DGRFLDRAETFGAA

-439 SAPVPAPVSTQR
+439 SAPVPVSTQSAAP
-451 EGRTSSLRSTTSSAA
+451 TSSLQSMTSSAA

-474 KFNAKFETVAGS
+474 KFNAKFESVAGS
-486 SRFSTIHGAPDAR
+486 SRLSTIHGAPDAR

-529 ITQQGN
+529 VTQQGN

-543 PDKRTQATADL
+543 LDKRTQARADL
-554 ARYTPADQMLALTG
+554 ARYSPADQMLVLTG
-568 TVAGNPRVV
+568 TATGNPRVV
-577 EGGMATTAQ
+577 EGGMATTANT
-586 VIRLNRATGEAL
+586 IRINRATGEAL

-632 TARSHPAIAIYTGG
+632 TARNHPAIAVYSGG

-653 NVIEAPS
+653 NVIEAS
-660 IEFDREH
+660 TIQFDREH

-689 VQAEKARP
+689 VQP
-697 EKVQSENIQ
+697 EPSQ
-706 PEKVQLEQSQTAQAR
+706 PAQAR
-721 PVRGRQKGLG
+721 PAHGRLKGPG
-731 KADSSNSSAGGKSDR
+731 KADSPNSGSAGKSDG
-746 PSLVAI
+746 PTLVAI

-788 YLLPRSQIASQSASQ
+788 YLLPRSQIVSRNPSYVASQT
-803 KAGQRMASQSVTG
+803 KPSQSVTG
-816 QGRVNRV
+816 QGRVDHV
-823 VAEGHVLIL
+823 VAQGHVLVL
-832 QPNRRAEGEK
+832 QPNRRADGET
-842 LVYTAAEDK
+842 LVYTAADDK

>member
-12 LVVIAVVC
+12 LVAIAVVC
-20 TLVVAGMYL
+20 TVIVAGMYL
-29 RVRLHEFS
+29 RVRFHQFS
-37 VLKAIPGKMGI
+37 VLKAIPGKIGI

-75 LKQFIHDDRAELHNV
+75 LKQFKLNDRAELHNV

-113 PKSGDITAK
+113 PKSGDVTAK
-122 GDVQIDLEANPAG
+122 GEVQIDLEANPAG
-135 RTNPDQSA
+135 RTNLDQSV

-175 STPQASGS
+175 STPQAAGS

-194 TLTLASQVHVKIYG
+194 TLTLASQVRVELSG
-208 DVPSTIE
+208 DAPSTIE
-215 ASGGLITGE
+215 ASSGLITGE
-224 PRVVL
+224 PRIVL
-229 LEHPSLLRGDETMQA
+229 LEHPNLLRGNETMQA
-244 DDGKLFLTADNNVE
+244 DQAKLFLAPDNNVD
-258 RIIATGNVHAQLN
+258 RILAKGNVHAQLSE
-271 QAASASSPANGRGQH
+271 AASETTAGREKAPTKKSKTG
-286 PRPRL
+286 P
-291 ARTTPAT
+291 ARTAPP
-298 SGAPEKPTPDTQV
+298 SGAPQEPSPDTQI

-351 RVILDYA
+351 RVILDYS
-358 GQNQLQKVHALQHVR
+358 GQNQLQKVHALDQVR
-373 LTQSGANQ
+373 LTQSAATHNPAA
-381 DTTTAKSSTKDF
+381 AKPSTKDS
-393 GSQNLGAQDFGAQ
+393 GSQDFA
-406 DFVLTASAVDFLVV
+406 LTASAVDFLVV
-420 DGRFLDRAETFGPA
+420 DGRLLDRAETLGPA
-434 QITIH
+434 QITIL
-439 SAPVPAPVSTQR
+439 SDPLAQSVS
-451 EGRTSSLRSTTSSAA
+451 RTSSPHSTPAPAA
-466 QQTIITAG
+466 QQTTITAG
-474 KFNAKFETVAGS
+474 KFNAKFETVDGS
-486 SRFSTIHGAPDAR
+486 SRLSTIHGAPNAR

-512 TSETVD
+512 TSEMVD

-529 ITQQGN
+529 VTQQGN
-535 VNYADDQS
+535 VVYTDDQS
-543 PDKRTQATADL
+543 PDKRTQATADVAL
-554 ARYTPADQMLALTG
+554 YTPADQMLVLTG

-577 EGGMATTAQ
+577 EGGMATTANI
-586 VIRLNRATGEAL
+586 IRINRATGEAL

-632 TARSHPAIAIYTGG
+632 TARNHPAVALYTGG

-653 NVIEAPS
+653 NVVEAPT
-660 IEFDREH
+660 IQFDREN
-667 RSLVAQGTQARP
+667 RSLIAQGTQARP

-689 VQAEKARP
+689 P
-697 EKVQSENIQ
+697 Q
-706 PEKVQLEQSQTAQAR
+706 PEKPQPEKPQPETAQPEQSRTVAAR
-721 PVRGRQKGLG
+721 PVQTRSKGRG
-731 KADSSNSSAGGKSDR
+731 KAGSSNSSTAGKPDR
-746 PSLVAI
+746 PSLIAI
-752 TAAKLTYVDSE
+752 TAAKLTYIDSE

-768 EGGVSAKST
+768 GGGVSAKST

-788 YLLPRSQIASQSASQ
+788 YLLPRSQIVSQES
-803 KAGQRMASQSVTG
+803 GQAKASQSVTG
-816 QGRVNRV
+816 QGRVDRV
-823 VAEGHVLIL
+823 VAQGHVLVL
-832 QPNRRAEGEK
+832 QPDRRAEGEM

>member
-12 LVVIAVVC
+12 LVGIAVVC

-55 GFQFSK
+55 GFQISK

-75 LKQFIHDDRAELHNV
+75 LKQSKSDDRAELHNV

-113 PKSGDITAK
+113 PKSGNITAK

-135 RTNPDQSA
+135 RTSPDQSA
-143 PKELRSSI
+143 PKELRSSM

-224 PRVVL
+224 PRLVL
-229 LEHPSLLRGDETMQA
+229 LEHPNLLRGDETMQA
-244 DDGKLFLTADNNVE
+244 DHGKLFLTADNNVE

-271 QAASASSPANGRGQH
+271 QAASASSPAKGTGQH
-286 PRPRL
+286 PKTRL
-291 ARTTPAT
+291 ARATSAT

-329 ATLTGHVELERTG
+329 ATLTGHVELERSG

-358 GQNQLQKVHALQHVR
+358 GQNQLQKVHALEHVR
-373 LTQSGANQ
+373 LTQGGANQ

-393 GSQNLGAQDFGAQ
+393 GSQNLGAQDFA
-406 DFVLTASAVDFLVV
+406 LTASAVDFLVV

-439 SAPVPAPVSTQR
+439 SAPVPAPVSTQI
-451 EGRTSSLRSTTSSAA
+451 EGRTSSLQSTTSSAA
-466 QQTIITAG
+466 QQSIITAG

-486 SRFSTIHGAPDAR
+486 SHFSTIHGAPDAR

-568 TVAGNPRVV
+568 TMAGNPRVV
-577 EGGMATTAQ
+577 EGSTATTAQ
-586 VIRLNRATGEAL
+586 VIRINRATGEAL

-660 IEFDREH
+660 IQFDREH
-667 RSLVAQGTQARP
+667 RSLIAQGTQAWP

-689 VQAEKARP
+689 VQPEKA
-697 EKVQSENIQ
+697 Q
-706 PEKVQLEQSQTAQAR
+706 PEKVQLEQSQAAPAR
-721 PVRGRQKGLG
+721 SVRGRQKGLG
-731 KADSSNSSAGGKSDR
+731 KADSSNSSAAGTSDR

-862 DAEQGKVTGVSLTFF
+862 DAEQGRVTGVSLTFF

>member
-29 RVRLHEFS
+29 RVRLHQFS
-37 VLKAIPGKMGI
+37 VLRGIPGKMGI

-55 GFQFSK
+55 GYQYSK

-75 LKQFIHDDRAELHNV
+75 LKQFKLDGRAELHHV

-113 PKSGDITAK
+113 PKSANITAK
-122 GDVQIDLEANPAG
+122 GEVQIDLEANPSG
-135 RTNPDQSA
+135 RTNPDQSV

-163 SGNATTAARVEF
+163 SGNATTASRVEF
-175 STPQASGS
+175 STPQAEGS

-194 TLTLASQVHVKIYG
+194 TLTLASRVQVKISG
-208 DVPSTIE
+208 DAPSTIE
-215 ASGGLITGE
+215 ASSGLITGE
-224 PRVVL
+224 PRIVL
-229 LEHPSLLRGDETMQA
+229 LEHPNVLRGDETMQSDHA
-244 DDGKLFLTADNNVE
+244 KLFLTADNNVE
-258 RIIATGNVHAQLN
+258 RIIATENVRAQLN
-271 QAASASSPANGRGQH
+271 QAASASSPARGKQRH
-286 PRPRL
+286 PK
-291 ARTTPAT
+291 AAAA
-298 SGAPEKPTPDTQV
+298 SGAAQKPTPDTEV

-329 ATLTGHVELERTG
+329 VTLTGHVELERTG

-358 GQNQLQKVHALQHVR
+358 GQNQLQKVHALEHVR
-373 LTQSGANQ
+373 LTQSGTNR
-381 DTTTAKSSTKDF
+381 DMTSAKSSTKD
-393 GSQNLGAQDFGAQ
+393 SGAQDFA
-406 DFVLTASAVDFLVV
+406 LTATAVDFLVI
-420 DGRFLDRAETFGPA
+420 DGRFLDRAETFGAA

-439 SAPVPAPVSTQR
+439 SAPVPVSTQSAAP
-451 EGRTSSLRSTTSSAA
+451 TSSLQSMTSSAA

-486 SRFSTIHGAPDAR
+486 SRLSTIHGAPDAR

-529 ITQQGN
+529 VTQQGN

-543 PDKRTQATADL
+543 LDKRTQARADL
-554 ARYTPADQMLALTG
+554 ARYSPADQMLVLTG
-568 TVAGNPRVV
+568 TATGNPRVV
-577 EGGMATTAQ
+577 EGGMATTANT
-586 VIRLNRATGEAL
+586 IRINRATGEAL

-632 TARSHPAIAIYTGG
+632 TARNHPAIAVYSGG

-653 NVIEAPS
+653 NVIEAS
-660 IEFDREH
+660 TIQFDREH

-689 VQAEKARP
+689 VQP
-697 EKVQSENIQ
+697 EPSQ
-706 PEKVQLEQSQTAQAR
+706 PAQAR
-721 PVRGRQKGLG
+721 PAHGRLKGPG
-731 KADSSNSSAGGKSDR
+731 KADSPNSGSAGKSDG
-746 PSLVAI
+746 PTLVAI

-788 YLLPRSQIASQSASQ
+788 YLLPRSQIVSRNPSYVASQS
-803 KAGQRMASQSVTG
+803 KPSQSVTG
-816 QGRVNRV
+816 QGRVDHV
-823 VAEGHVLIL
+823 VAQGHVLVL
-832 QPNRRAEGEK
+832 QPNRRADGET
-842 LVYTAAEDK
+842 LVYTAADDK

>member
-12 LVVIAVVC
+12 LVVIAAVC

-29 RVRLHEFS
+29 RVRLHQFS
-37 VLKAIPGKMGI
+37 VLRGIPGKMGI

-55 GFQFSK
+55 GYQYSK

-75 LKQFIHDDRAELHNV
+75 LKQFKLDGRAELHHV

-113 PKSGDITAK
+113 PKSGDITAQ

-135 RTNPDQSA
+135 RTNPDQSL
-143 PKELRSSI
+143 PQEVRSRI

-175 STPQASGS
+175 STPQAEGS

-194 TLTLASQVHVKIYG
+194 SLTLASRVQVKISG
-208 DVPSTIE
+208 DAPAVIE
-215 ASGGLITGE
+215 ASSGLITGE
-224 PRVVL
+224 PRIVL
-229 LEHPSLLRGDETMQA
+229 LEHPNVLRGDETMQSDHA
-244 DDGKLFLTADNNVE
+244 KLFLTADNNVE
-258 RIIATGNVHAQLN
+258 RIMATDNVHAQLN
-271 QAASASSPANGRGQH
+271 QAASASSPAGGKQRH
-286 PRPRL
+286 PKAAL
-291 ARTTPAT
+291 AA
-298 SGAPEKPTPDTQV
+298 SGAAQKPTPDTEV

-329 ATLTGHVELERTG
+329 VTLTGHVELERTG

-358 GQNQLQKVHALQHVR
+358 GQNQLQKVHALEHVR
-373 LTQSGANQ
+373 LTQSGTNR
-381 DTTTAKSSTKDF
+381 DTPTAKSSTKD
-393 GSQNLGAQDFGAQ
+393 SGAQDFA
-406 DFVLTASAVDFLVV
+406 LTATAVDFLVM
-420 DGRFLDRAETFGPA
+420 DGRFLDRAETFGAA

-439 SAPVPAPVSTQR
+439 SAPVPVSTPSAA
-451 EGRTSSLRSTTSSAA
+451 RTSSGQSTTSSAA

-474 KFNAKFETVAGS
+474 KFNAKFEAVAGS
-486 SRFSTIHGAPDAR
+486 SRLSTIHGAPDAR

-529 ITQQGN
+529 VTQQGN
-535 VNYADDQS
+535 VNYADDLS
-543 PDKRTQATADL
+543 LDKRTQATADL

-568 TVAGNPRVV
+568 TATGNPRVV
-577 EGGMATTAQ
+577 EGGMATTANT
-586 VIRLNRATGEAL
+586 IRINRATGEAL

-632 TARSHPAIAIYTGG
+632 TARNHPAIAIYTGG

-653 NVIEAPS
+653 NVIEAPT
-660 IEFDREH
+660 IQFDREH

-689 VQAEKARP
+689 T
-697 EKVQSENIQ
+697 Q
-706 PEKVQLEQSQTAQAR
+706 PEQSQAAQAR
-721 PVRGRQKGLG
+721 PVHGRLKGPG
-731 KADSSNSSAGGKSDR
+731 KADSSNSGAAGKSDG
-746 PSLVAI
+746 PTLVAI
-752 TAAKLTYVDSE
+752 TAAKFTYVDSE

-788 YLLPRSQIASQSASQ
+788 YLLPRSQIVSQNPSHVASQT
-803 KAGQRMASQSVTG
+803 KPSQSVTG
-816 QGRVNRV
+816 QGRVDHV
-823 VAEGHVLIL
+823 VAQGHVLVL
-832 QPNRRAEGEK
+832 QPNRRADGET
-842 LVYTAAEDK
+842 LVYTAADDK

>member
-20 TLVVAGMYL
+20 TVVVAGMYL
-29 RVRLHEFS
+29 RVRFHQFS
-37 VLKAIPGKMGI
+37 VLKAIPGKIGI

-75 LKQFIHDDRAELHNV
+75 LKQFKFDDRAELHNV

-105 SGDDFTYD
+105 YGDDFTYD
-113 PKSGDITAK
+113 PKSGDVTAK
-122 GDVQIDLEANPAG
+122 GEVQIDLEANPAG
-135 RTNPDQSA
+135 RTNLDQSV

-194 TLTLASQVHVKIYG
+194 TLTLASKVRVEMSG
-208 DVPSTIE
+208 DAPSTIE
-215 ASGGLITGE
+215 ASSGLITGD

-229 LEHPSLLRGDETMQA
+229 LEHPNLLRGDETMQA
-244 DDGKLFLTADNNVE
+244 DQAKLFLAPDNNVD
-258 RIIATGNVHAQLN
+258 RILATGNVHAQLRE
-271 QAASASSPANGRGQH
+271 ATSETTAGRRKEPKRKSKTG
-286 PRPRL
+286 P
-291 ARTTPAT
+291 ARTTPL
-298 SGAPEKPTPDTQV
+298 SGAPQEPSPDTQI

-329 ATLTGHVELERTG
+329 AILTGHVELERGG
-342 AQPMQGTAG
+342 AQPMHGTAG
-351 RVILDYA
+351 RVTLDYT
-358 GQNQLQKVHALQHVR
+358 GQNQLQKVHALDQVR
-373 LTQSGANQ
+373 LTQSAANR
-381 DTTTAKSSTKDF
+381 DTAAAKGSTKDS
-393 GSQNLGAQDFGAQ
+393 GSQDFA
-406 DFVLTASAVDFLVV
+406 LTASAVDFLVV
-420 DGRFLDRAETFGPA
+420 DGRLLDRAETLGPA
-434 QITIH
+434 QITIL
-439 SAPVPAPVSTQR
+439 SAPLAQSVS
-451 EGRTSSLRSTTSSAA
+451 RTSSPQPTPVPAA

-474 KFNAKFETVAGS
+474 KFNASFETVDGS
-486 SRFSTIHGAPDAR
+486 SRLSAIHGAPNAR

-529 ITQQGN
+529 VTQRGN
-535 VNYADDQS
+535 VIYADDQS
-543 PDKRTQATADL
+543 PEKRTQATADL
-554 ARYTPADQMLALTG
+554 ARYTPADQMLVLTG

-577 EGGMATTAQ
+577 EGGMATTANT
-586 VIRLNRATGEAL
+586 IRINRSTGEAL

-632 TARSHPAIAIYTGG
+632 TARNHPAIAIYTGG

-653 NVIEAPS
+653 NVIEAPT
-660 IEFDREH
+660 IQFDREH
-667 RSLVAQGTQARP
+667 RSLVAQGTPARP

-689 VQAEKARP
+689 
-697 EKVQSENIQ
+697 IQ
-706 PEKVQLEQSQTAQAR
+706 PEKVQPEKDQPGQAQAAQAR
-721 PVRGRQKGLG
+721 PAHGRSKGPG
-731 KADSSNSSAGGKSDR
+731 KADSSNSGAAGKSDG
-746 PSLVAI
+746 PTLVAI

-768 EGGVSAKST
+768 EGGVSAKGT

-788 YLLPRSQIASQSASQ
+788 YLLPRSQIVSQ
-803 KAGQRMASQSVTG
+803 KASPAASQAKPNQSVTG
-816 QGRVNRV
+816 QGRVDRV
-823 VAEGHVLIL
+823 VAEGHVLVL

-842 LVYTAAEDK
+842 LVYTAADDK

>member
-29 RVRLHEFS
+29 RVRLHQFS
-37 VLKAIPGKMGI
+37 VLKGIPGKMGI

-55 GFQFSK
+55 GFQYSQ

-75 LKQFIHDDRAELHNV
+75 FKQFKLGDRAELHNV

-135 RTNPDQSA
+135 RTNPDQTV
-143 PKELRSSI
+143 PKELRSPI

-163 SGNATTAARVEF
+163 SGNAITSARVEF
-175 STPQASGS
+175 RTPQAAGS

-194 TLTLASQVHVKIYG
+194 TLTLASQVRVTISG

-215 ASGGLITGE
+215 ASSGLITGE

-229 LEHPSLLRGDETMQA
+229 LEHPNLVRGDETMQA
-244 DDGKLFLTADNNVE
+244 DHAKLFLTADNNVE
-258 RIIATGNVHAQLN
+258 RILATDHVHAQLN
-271 QAASASSPANGRGQH
+271 GASGETSAGRRKKPH
-286 PRPRL
+286 PKTGT
-291 ARTTPAT
+291 ARTNPAAH
-298 SGAPEKPTPDTQV
+298 GPQKPTSDTQV
-311 HSDEAEFLLT
+311 RSDEAEFLLT

-329 ATLTGHVELERTG
+329 ATLTGHVELERAG
-342 AQPMQGTAG
+342 PQPMHGTAG

-358 GQNQLQKVHALQHVR
+358 GQNQLQKAHALDHVR
-373 LTQSGANQ
+373 LTQ
-381 DTTTAKSSTKDF
+381 TTANRDTLAAKASTKDS
-393 GSQNLGAQDFGAQ
+393 GPQDFA
-406 DFVLTASAVDFLVV
+406 LTASAVDFLVV

-434 QITIH
+434 QITILSTPLAQSELQASSPQ
-439 SAPVPAPVSTQR
+439 SAPAP
-451 EGRTSSLRSTTSSAA
+451 AA
-466 QQTIITAG
+466 QQTVITAG
-474 KFNAKFETVAGS
+474 KFNAKFDTVAGS
-486 SRFSTIHGAPDAR
+486 SRLSTIHGAPDAR

-518 ATFLPQGGIAT
+518 ATFLPQGGIA
-529 ITQQGN
+529 IVTQQGN

-543 PDKRTQATADL
+543 PDKRTYATADL

-568 TVAGNPRVV
+568 TPTGTMTGNPRVV
-577 EGGMATTAQ
+577 EGGMATTANT
-586 VIRLNRATGEAL
+586 IRINRATGEAL
-598 AEGDVKSTYSELQ
+598 ADGDVKSTYSELQ

-632 TARSHPAIAIYTGG
+632 TARNHPAIAIYTGG

-653 NVIEAPS
+653 NVIEAPT
-660 IEFDREH
+660 IQFDREH
-667 RSLVAQGTQARP
+667 RSLIAQGTQSRP
-679 VSTILVQPEK
+679 VTTILVQPEK
-689 VQAEKARP
+689 VQPEKAQP
-697 EKVQSENIQ
+697 EKVQSEKIQ
-706 PEKVQLEQSQTAQAR
+706 PEQVQAEQSQAQAR
-721 PVRGRQKGLG
+721 PAHGRLKGPG
-731 KADSSNSSAGGKSDR
+731 RADSSNSSVARKPDG

-788 YLLPRSQIASQSASQ
+788 YLVPRSQIVGQNASQAASQ
-803 KAGQRMASQSVTG
+803 TKPSQSVTG
-816 QGRVNRV
+816 QGRVDRV
-823 VAEGHVLIL
+823 VAEGHVLVL

-842 LVYTAAEDK
+842 LVYTAADDK

>member
-1 MPLPVYHLRRW
+1 
-12 LVVIAVVC
+12 
-20 TLVVAGMYL
+20 MYL
-29 RVRLHEFS
+29 RVRLHQFS
-37 VLKAIPGKMGI
+37 VLRGIPGKMGI

-55 GFQFSK
+55 GYQYSK

-75 LKQFIHDDRAELHNV
+75 LKQFKLDGRAELHHV

-113 PKSGDITAK
+113 PKSGDITAQ

-135 RTNPDQSA
+135 RTNPDQSL
-143 PKELRSSI
+143 PQEVRSRI

-175 STPQASGS
+175 STPQAEGS

-194 TLTLASQVHVKIYG
+194 SLTLASRVQVKISG
-208 DVPSTIE
+208 DAPAVIE
-215 ASGGLITGE
+215 ASSGLITGE
-224 PRVVL
+224 PRIVL
-229 LEHPSLLRGDETMQA
+229 LEHPNVLRGDETMQSDHA
-244 DDGKLFLTADNNVE
+244 KLFLTADNNVE
-258 RIIATGNVHAQLN
+258 RIMATDNVHAQLN
-271 QAASASSPANGRGQH
+271 QAASASSPAGGKQRH
-286 PRPRL
+286 PKAAL
-291 ARTTPAT
+291 AA
-298 SGAPEKPTPDTQV
+298 SGAAQKPTPDTEV

-329 ATLTGHVELERTG
+329 VTLTGHVELERTG

-358 GQNQLQKVHALQHVR
+358 GQNQLQKVHALEHVR
-373 LTQSGANQ
+373 LTQSGTNR
-381 DTTTAKSSTKDF
+381 DTPTAKSSTKD
-393 GSQNLGAQDFGAQ
+393 SGAQDFA
-406 DFVLTASAVDFLVV
+406 LTATAVDFLVM
-420 DGRFLDRAETFGPA
+420 DGRFLDRAETFGAA

-439 SAPVPAPVSTQR
+439 SAPVPVSTPSAA
-451 EGRTSSLRSTTSSAA
+451 RTSSGQSTTSSAA

-474 KFNAKFETVAGS
+474 KFNAKFEAVAGS
-486 SRFSTIHGAPDAR
+486 SRLSTIHGAPDAR

-529 ITQQGN
+529 VTQQGN
-535 VNYADDQS
+535 VNYADDLS
-543 PDKRTQATADL
+543 LDKRTQATADL

-568 TVAGNPRVV
+568 TATGNPRVV
-577 EGGMATTAQ
+577 EGGMATTANT
-586 VIRLNRATGEAL
+586 IRINRATGEAL

-632 TARSHPAIAIYTGG
+632 TARNHPAIAIYTGG

-653 NVIEAPS
+653 NVIEAPT
-660 IEFDREH
+660 IQFDREH

-689 VQAEKARP
+689 T
-697 EKVQSENIQ
+697 Q
-706 PEKVQLEQSQTAQAR
+706 PEQSQAAQAR
-721 PVRGRQKGLG
+721 PVHGRLKGPG
-731 KADSSNSSAGGKSDR
+731 KADSSNSGAAGKSDG
-746 PSLVAI
+746 PTLVAI
-752 TAAKLTYVDSE
+752 TAAKFTYVDSE

-788 YLLPRSQIASQSASQ
+788 YLLPRSQIVSQNPSHVASQT
-803 KAGQRMASQSVTG
+803 KPSQSVTG
-816 QGRVNRV
+816 QGRVDHV
-823 VAEGHVLIL
+823 VAQGHVLVL
-832 QPNRRAEGEK
+832 QPNRRADGET
-842 LVYTAAEDK
+842 LVYTAADDK

>member
-48 DIKQTAT
+48 DIKQTAP
-55 GFQFSK
+55 GFQVSK

-75 LKQFIHDDRAELHNV
+75 LKQFKHDDRAELHNV
-90 NIVLYGRDSSRFDRI
+90 NIVLYGRDSTRFDRI
-105 SGDDFTYD
+105 SG
-113 PKSGDITAK
+113 GDITAK

-151 HLKTRDLVFNRE
+151 QLKTRDLVFNRE

-194 TLTLASQVHVKIYG
+194 TLTLASQVHAKIYG

-215 ASGGLITGE
+215 ASSGLITGE

-229 LEHPSLLRGDETMQA
+229 LEHPNLLRGEETVQA
-244 DDGKLFLTADNNVE
+244 DHGKLFLTADNNVE

-271 QAASASSPANGRGQH
+271 QAASASRPAKGRGQH
-286 PRPRL
+286 PKTRL
-291 ARTTPAT
+291 AKTTPA

-329 ATLTGHVELERTG
+329 ATLTGHVKLERAG

-358 GQNQLQKVHALQHVR
+358 GQNQLQKVHALEHVR

-393 GSQNLGAQDFGAQ
+393 GSQNLGAQDFA
-406 DFVLTASAVDFLVV
+406 LTASAVDFLVV

-451 EGRTSSLRSTTSSAA
+451 EGRPSSLQSTTSSAA

-486 SRFSTIHGAPDAR
+486 SCFSTIHGAPDAR

-529 ITQQGN
+529 VTQQGK

-586 VIRLNRATGEAL
+586 VIRINRATGEAL

-632 TARSHPAIAIYTGG
+632 TARNHPAIAIYTGG

-653 NVIEAPS
+653 NVIEAPT
-660 IEFDREH
+660 IQFDREH

-689 VQAEKARP
+689 T
-697 EKVQSENIQ
+697 Q
-706 PEKVQLEQSQTAQAR
+706 PEQSQAAQAR
-721 PVRGRQKGLG
+721 PVHGRLKGRG
-731 KADSSNSSAGGKSDR
+731 KADSSNSGAAGKSDG
-746 PSLVAI
+746 PTLVAI
-752 TAAKLTYVDSE
+752 TAAKFTYVDSE

-788 YLLPRSQIASQSASQ
+788 YLLPRSQIVSQNPSHVASQT
-803 KAGQRMASQSVTG
+803 KPSQSVTG
-816 QGRVNRV
+816 QGRVDHV
-823 VAEGHVLIL
+823 VAQGHVLVL
-832 QPNRRAEGEK
+832 QPNRRADGEK

-851 FVLTGGPPSIF
+851 FVLTGGSPSIF

>member
-12 LVVIAVVC
+12 LVVIAAVC

-29 RVRLHEFS
+29 RVRLHQFS
-37 VLKAIPGKMGI
+37 VLRGIPGKMGI

-55 GFQFSK
+55 GYQYSK

-75 LKQFIHDDRAELHNV
+75 LKQFKLDGRAELHHV

-113 PKSGDITAK
+113 PKSGDITAQ

-135 RTNPDQSA
+135 RTNPDQSL
-143 PKELRSSI
+143 PQEVRSRI

-175 STPQASGS
+175 STPQAEGS

-194 TLTLASQVHVKIYG
+194 SLTLASRVQVKISG
-208 DVPSTIE
+208 DAPAIIE
-215 ASGGLITGE
+215 ASSGLITGE
-224 PRVVL
+224 PRIVL
-229 LEHPSLLRGDETMQA
+229 LEHPNVLRGDETMQSDHA
-244 DDGKLFLTADNNVE
+244 KLFLTADNNVE
-258 RIIATGNVHAQLN
+258 RIMATDHVHAQLN
-271 QAASASSPANGRGQH
+271 QAASASSPARGKQRH
-286 PRPRL
+286 PKAVL
-291 ARTTPAT
+291 AAT
-298 SGAPEKPTPDTQV
+298 GAAQKPTPDTEV

-329 ATLTGHVELERTG
+329 VTLTGHVELERTG

-358 GQNQLQKVHALQHVR
+358 GQNQLQKVHALEHVR
-373 LTQSGANQ
+373 LTQSGTNR
-381 DTTTAKSSTKDF
+381 DTTTAKSSTKD
-393 GSQNLGAQDFGAQ
+393 SGAQDFA
-406 DFVLTASAVDFLVV
+406 LTATAVDFLVM
-420 DGRFLDRAETFGPA
+420 DGRFLDRAETFGAA

-439 SAPVPAPVSTQR
+439 SAPVPVSTPSAA
-451 EGRTSSLRSTTSSAA
+451 RTSSGQSTTSSAA

-474 KFNAKFETVAGS
+474 KFDAKFETVAGS
-486 SRFSTIHGAPDAR
+486 SRLSTIHGAPDAR

-529 ITQQGN
+529 VTQQGN
-535 VNYADDQS
+535 VNYADDLS
-543 PDKRTQATADL
+543 LDKRTQATADL

-568 TVAGNPRVV
+568 TATGNPRVV
-577 EGGMATTAQ
+577 EGGMATTANT
-586 VIRLNRATGEAL
+586 IRINRATGEAL

-632 TARSHPAIAIYTGG
+632 TARNHPAIAIYTGG

-653 NVIEAPS
+653 NVIEAPT
-660 IEFDREH
+660 IQFDREH

-689 VQAEKARP
+689 T
-697 EKVQSENIQ
+697 Q
-706 PEKVQLEQSQTAQAR
+706 PEQSQAAQAR
-721 PVRGRQKGLG
+721 PVHGRLKGPG
-731 KADSSNSSAGGKSDR
+731 KADSSNSGAAGKSDG
-746 PSLVAI
+746 PTLVAI
-752 TAAKLTYVDSE
+752 TAAKFTYVDSE

-788 YLLPRSQIASQSASQ
+788 YLLPRSQIVSQNPSHVASQT
-803 KAGQRMASQSVTG
+803 KPSQSVTG
-816 QGRVNRV
+816 QGRVDHV
-823 VAEGHVLIL
+823 VAQGHVLVL
-832 QPNRRAEGEK
+832 QPNRRADGET
-842 LVYTAAEDK
+842 LVYTAADDK

>member
-12 LVVIAVVC
+12 LVVIAVIC

-29 RVRLHEFS
+29 RVRLHQFS
-37 VLKAIPGKMGI
+37 VLRGIPGKMGI

-75 LKQFIHDDRAELHNV
+75 LKQFKLNDRAELHNV

-113 PKSGDITAK
+113 PKSGDVTAK

-135 RTNPDQSA
+135 RTSSDQSA

-151 HLKTRDLVFNRE
+151 HLKTRDLIFNRE

-194 TLTLASQVHVKIYG
+194 TLTLASQVHVEISG
-208 DVPSTIE
+208 NEPSTIE
-215 ASGGLITGE
+215 ASSGLITGE

-229 LEHPSLLRGDETMQA
+229 LENPNLLRGEETMQA
-244 DDGKLFLTADNNVE
+244 DHAKLFLTADNNVE
-258 RIIATGNVHAQLN
+258 RIIATDHVHAQLN
-271 QAASASSPANGRGQH
+271 QAASASSDARGKKLH
-286 PRPRL
+286 RGTGL
-291 ARTTPAT
+291 AITALAA
-298 SGAPEKPTPDTQV
+298 SGAPEKPIPDTQV

-351 RVILDYA
+351 RVILDYT
-358 GQNQLQKVHALQHVR
+358 GQNQLQKVHALEHVR
-373 LTQSGANQ
+373 LTQSGANH
-381 DTTTAKSSTKDF
+381 DPTTAKSSTKDF
-393 GSQNLGAQDFGAQ
+393 GSRDSGGQDFA
-406 DFVLTASAVDFLVV
+406 LTASAVDFLVV
-420 DGRFLDRAETFGPA
+420 GGRFLDRAETFGPA
-434 QITIH
+434 QITIL
-439 SAPVPAPVSTQR
+439 SAPLAQSEP
-451 EGRTSSLRSTTSSAA
+451 RTSNPQSSPASTA

-474 KFNAKFETVAGS
+474 KFKAKFETVAGS
-486 SRFSTIHGAPDAR
+486 SRFSAIHGAPDAR

-518 ATFLPQGGIAT
+518 ATFLPQGGIAA
-529 ITQQGN
+529 ITQQGG

-554 ARYTPADQMLALTG
+554 ARYTPADQMLTLTG
-568 TVAGNPRVV
+568 TPTGTPAGPTTGNPRVV
-577 EGGMATTAQ
+577 EGGMATTAHT
-586 VIRLNRATGEAL
+586 IRINRATGEAL

-632 TARSHPAIAIYTGG
+632 TARSHPAIAIYTGS

-689 VQAEKARP
+689 VQPEKVQP
-697 EKVQSENIQ
+697 EKVQSG
-706 PEKVQLEQSQTAQAR
+706 QSQAAQAR
-721 PVRGRQKGLG
+721 PAHGRLKGPG
-731 KADSSNSSAGGKSDR
+731 KADSSNSSAAGKSER

-788 YLLPRSQIASQSASQ
+788 YLLPRSQIVSQNPSQVASQT
-803 KAGQRMASQSVTG
+803 KASQSVTG
-816 QGRVNRV
+816 QGRVDRV
-823 VAEGHVLIL
+823 VAEGHVLVL

-851 FVLTGGPPSIF
+851 FVLTGGSPSIF

>member
-29 RVRLHEFS
+29 RVRLHQFS
-37 VLKAIPGKMGI
+37 VLRGIPGKMGI

-55 GFQFSK
+55 GYQYSK

-75 LKQFIHDDRAELHNV
+75 LKQFKLDGRAELHHV

-113 PKSGDITAK
+113 PKSGDITAQ

-135 RTNPDQSA
+135 RTNPDQSL
-143 PKELRSSI
+143 PQEVRSRI

-175 STPQASGS
+175 STPQAEGS

-194 TLTLASQVHVKIYG
+194 TLTLASRVQVKISG
-208 DVPSTIE
+208 DAPSIIE
-215 ASGGLITGE
+215 ASSGLITGE
-224 PRVVL
+224 PRIVL
-229 LEHPSLLRGDETMQA
+229 LEHPNVLRGDETMQSDHA
-244 DDGKLFLTADNNVE
+244 KLFLTADNNVE
-258 RIIATGNVHAQLN
+258 RIMATDHVHAQLN
-271 QAASASSPANGRGQH
+271 QAASASSPARGKQRH
-286 PRPRL
+286 PKAAL
-291 ARTTPAT
+291 AA
-298 SGAPEKPTPDTQV
+298 SGAAQKPTPDTEV

-329 ATLTGHVELERTG
+329 VTLTGHVELERTG

-358 GQNQLQKVHALQHVR
+358 GQNQLQKVHALEHVR
-373 LTQSGANQ
+373 LTQSGTNR
-381 DTTTAKSSTKDF
+381 DPTTAKSSTKD
-393 GSQNLGAQDFGAQ
+393 SGAQDFA
-406 DFVLTASAVDFLVV
+406 LTATAVDFLVV
-420 DGRFLDRAETFGPA
+420 DGRFLDRAETFGAA

-439 SAPVPAPVSTQR
+439 SAPVPVSTPSAA
-451 EGRTSSLRSTTSSAA
+451 RTSSGQSTTSSAA

-474 KFNAKFETVAGS
+474 KFNAKFEAVAGS
-486 SRFSTIHGAPDAR
+486 SRLSTIHGAPDAR

-529 ITQQGN
+529 VTQQGN

-543 PDKRTQATADL
+543 LDKRTQATADL

-568 TVAGNPRVV
+568 TATGNPRVV
-577 EGGMATTAQ
+577 EGGMATTANT
-586 VIRLNRATGEAL
+586 IRINRATGEAL

-632 TARSHPAIAIYTGG
+632 TARNHPAIAIYTGG

-653 NVIEAPS
+653 NVIEAPT
-660 IEFDREH
+660 IQFDREH
-667 RSLVAQGTQARP
+667 RSLAAQGTQARP

-689 VQAEKARP
+689 T
-697 EKVQSENIQ
+697 Q
-706 PEKVQLEQSQTAQAR
+706 PEQSQAAQAR
-721 PVRGRQKGLG
+721 PVHGRLKGPG
-731 KADSSNSSAGGKSDR
+731 KADSSNSGAAGKSDG
-746 PSLVAI
+746 PTLVAI
-752 TAAKLTYVDSE
+752 TAAKFTYVDSE

-788 YLLPRSQIASQSASQ
+788 YLLPRSQIVSQNPSHVASQT
-803 KAGQRMASQSVTG
+803 KPSQSVTG
-816 QGRVNRV
+816 QGRVDHV
-823 VAEGHVLIL
+823 VAQGHVLVL
-832 QPNRRAEGEK
+832 QPNRRADGET
-842 LVYTAAEDK
+842 LVYTAADDK